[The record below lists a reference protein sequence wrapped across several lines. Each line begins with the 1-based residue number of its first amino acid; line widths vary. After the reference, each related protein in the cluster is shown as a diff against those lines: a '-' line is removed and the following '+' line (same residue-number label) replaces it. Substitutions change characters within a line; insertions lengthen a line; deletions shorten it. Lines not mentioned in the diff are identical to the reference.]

1 MFLLQEYM
9 TELLFLKDSY
19 LKEIDSQV
27 LAVNGKNILL
37 NKTICYPTG
46 GGQPCDFSIL
56 KTENG
61 RSCKVINVKK
71 DAGNIVHEVDQEVL
85 LPGDAVHIVLD
96 WQRRYSL
103 MRMHTAAHVLSAT
116 FQRNANALI
125 TGNQL
130 DVETSRIDFSL
141 ETFDRE
147 QIESCVAAS
156 NLALAEG
163 HPISVYEI
171 SREEAIKKQDLC
183 KLAAGLPETISVLRI
198 VKIGSV
204 DEQPDGGTHVK
215 NTKEVGKIVI
225 KSVENKGQG
234 RKRMYFILENS

>member
-1 MFLLQEYM
+1 MAQ
-9 TELLFLKDSY
+9 LLFLQDSY
-19 LKEIDSQV
+19 LQEIDAQV

-37 NKTICYPTG
+37 DKTICYPTG
-46 GGQPCDFSIL
+46 GGQPCDYAIL
-56 KTENG
+56 QTEDK
-61 RSCKVINVKK
+61 RSCNVINVKK
-71 DAGNIVHEVDQEVL
+71 DAGNIVHAVDEEVL
-85 LPGDAVHIVLD
+85 LVGDTIHVVLD
-96 WQRRYSL
+96 WKRRYSL
-103 MRMHTAAHVLSAT
+103 MRMHTAAHALSAI

-147 QIESCVAAS
+147 QIESCVAQA
-156 NLALAEG
+156 NFALAEG
-163 HPISVYEI
+163 HDISVYEI
-171 SREEAIKKQDLC
+171 SREQASEKQELC
-183 KLAAGLPETISVLRI
+183 KLASGLPEGISVLRI
-198 VKIGSV
+198 VKMGSI